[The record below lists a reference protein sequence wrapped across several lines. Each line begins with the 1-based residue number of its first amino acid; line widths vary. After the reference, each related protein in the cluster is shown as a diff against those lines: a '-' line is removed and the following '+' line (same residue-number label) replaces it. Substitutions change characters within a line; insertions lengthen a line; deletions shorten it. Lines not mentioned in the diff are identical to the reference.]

1 MSSHKYLAWF
11 VSLDT
16 PLTLNAL
23 FNNHHDLIEKFCNS
37 FEKVYLVN
45 FSKLKFFSNKE
56 HIQQEFDKKFKK
68 PKNMEFVNPKNTND
82 FKNFMKEKELIA
94 VNTIGRQLKNSHT
107 K

>member
-23 FNNHHDLIEKFCNS
+23 FNNHPDLIEKFCNS

-45 FSKLKFFSNKE
+45 FSKLKFFSFKL
-56 HIQQEFDKKFKK
+56 FVLKKF
-68 PKNMEFVNPKNTND
+68 
-82 FKNFMKEKELIA
+82 
-94 VNTIGRQLKNSHT
+94 
-107 K
+107 